1 MRIADLDAGIEE
13 AEKMKSEWDDTA
25 ARLNPLAFLT
35 CFQRGTNCQGYLG
48 FCENMPGAAA
58 GAAAATVLIC
68 AITHVV
74 ARIEAVVAAG
84 PAAAAAQQ
92 RQQQLQQ
99 LQVHFCKTQVP
110 LATGSTFAKVYS

>member
-1 MRIADLDAGIEE
+1 MVVTLRIADLDAGIEE

-58 GAAAATVLIC
+58 GAAAATVLIF
-68 AITHVV
+68 TMHVV
-74 ARIEAVVAAG
+74 AKIIAI
-84 PAAAAAQQ
+84 AAAAPAA
-92 RQQQLQQ
+92 
-99 LQVHFCKTQVP
+99 P
-110 LATGSTFAKVYS
+110 GTFWQNPGTPGHRYPF